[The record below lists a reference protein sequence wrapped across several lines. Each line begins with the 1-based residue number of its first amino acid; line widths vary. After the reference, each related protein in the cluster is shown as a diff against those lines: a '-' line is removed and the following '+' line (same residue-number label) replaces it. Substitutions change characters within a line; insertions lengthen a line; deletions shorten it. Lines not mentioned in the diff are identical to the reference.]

1 MSWEKAYE
9 ELTWCQADDI
19 IKLCPKEREK
29 ITMPKGSEEL
39 TNARKDELDE
49 YLKRNYPENYIS
61 GEQDC
66 NLLLWGKNGTE
77 PKMFSLNIGVEYSPL
92 EGLKG

>member
-1 MSWEKAYE
+1 MPWEKAYE

-29 ITMPKGSEEL
+29 IIMTKDSEEL

-49 YLKRNYPENYIS
+49 YLKEIIQKTIYPANRIATCFY
-61 GEQDC
+61 GE
-66 NLLLWGKNGTE
+66 
-77 PKMFSLNIGVEYSPL
+77 KMVPSLKCLVLTSELNIVH
-92 EGLKG
+92 